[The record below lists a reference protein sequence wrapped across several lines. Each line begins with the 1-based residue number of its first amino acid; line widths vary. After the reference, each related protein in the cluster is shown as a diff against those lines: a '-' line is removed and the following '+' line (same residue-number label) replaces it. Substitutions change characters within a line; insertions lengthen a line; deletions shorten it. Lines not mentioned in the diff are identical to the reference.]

1 MLCVFGFSGP
11 LYGYVYYTQSS
22 TSCRESRTGYG
33 NALYVSFFLFFG
45 FDFLYFVVLATTLP
59 PTPFPIH
66 VCRMRQRDV
75 SLTIHG
81 CVSMTILL
89 AYHVRHAYSVS
100 RLTIQFTNHPISIP
114 SPPRY
119 TPNPYLYY
127 CSGDIAALLLSPIS
141 LIPISL
147 YVQRYSE
154 SFLAS

>member
-33 NALYVSFFLFFG
+33 NALYVSFFSFFWFRLPLFCSISH
-45 FDFLYFVVLATTLP
+45 YPT

-100 RLTIQFTNHPISIP
+100 RLTPFNSRTIP
-114 SPPRY
+114 YPYHLLRAIPPTPTFIIVPATSPHY
-119 TPNPYLYY
+119 CYLPYHL
-127 CSGDIAALLLSPIS
+127 
-141 LIPISL
+141 
-147 YVQRYSE
+147 
-154 SFLAS
+154 FL

>member
-1 MLCVFGFSGP
+1 MRC
-11 LYGYVYYTQSS
+11 
-22 TSCRESRTGYG
+22 TS
-33 NALYVSFFLFFG
+33 LFFLFFG

-100 RLTIQFTNHPISIP
+100 RLTPFNSRTIP
-114 SPPRY
+114 YPYHLLRAIPPTPTFIIVPATSPHY
-119 TPNPYLYY
+119 CYLPYHL
-127 CSGDIAALLLSPIS
+127 
-141 LIPISL
+141 
-147 YVQRYSE
+147 
-154 SFLAS
+154 FL